1 MDLNAL
7 LGTVLSEDG
16 VGGVSRAA
24 SVSGDQTRS
33 VLTSALPLLLGGALN
48 QSTSSSTAA
57 GFAGALTQHSAGNTS
72 NLGAFFSNVDTD
84 DGAKIVEH
92 LLGSNSGAVMSQIA
106 QDSGVS
112 QKDVKKVLAS
122 AAPLLMSL
130 LGKEAQSQQAANS
143 SLGVADIMGS
153 LMGGS
158 NASNMLMGLL
168 GGGQSQQGS
177 AASPLMGI
185 LGSLLK

>member
-1 MDLNAL
+1 
-7 LGTVLSEDG
+7 
-16 VGGVSRAA
+16 
-24 SVSGDQTRS
+24 
-33 VLTSALPLLLGGALN
+33 
-48 QSTSSSTAA
+48 
-57 GFAGALTQHSAGNTS
+57 
-72 NLGAFFSNVDTD
+72 
-84 DGAKIVEH
+84 
-92 LLGSNSGAVMSQIA
+92 MSQIA

-168 GGGQSQQGS
+168 GGGQSQQGGS
-177 AASPLMGI
+177 ASPLMGI
-185 LGSLLK
+185 LGALLK